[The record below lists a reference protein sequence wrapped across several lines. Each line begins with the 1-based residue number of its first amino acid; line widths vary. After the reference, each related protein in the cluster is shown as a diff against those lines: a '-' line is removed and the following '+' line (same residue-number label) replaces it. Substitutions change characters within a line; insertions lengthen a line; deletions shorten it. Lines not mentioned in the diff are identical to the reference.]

1 MSLFSSI
8 FGEKGP
14 VEAKAVAAD
23 PSSIPA
29 DGNFPNSFEI
39 SDAFSIAPKPL
50 EVGLKRS
57 MELKD
62 RAVVYGTVSSGSFTQ
77 GDTVIVTINNAPMQM
92 SLLDVLPEGA
102 SDFATELGAN
112 MHKKTIDAGKYGWLI
127 LDVTSLPAVNTKVG
141 KL

>member
-39 SDAFSIAPKPL
+39 SD
-50 EVGLKRS
+50 
-57 MELKD
+57 D
-62 RAVVYGTVSSGSFTQ
+62 GS
-77 GDTVIVTINNAPMQM
+77 IVTADSDDIANRYTTPGC
-92 SLLDVLPEGA
+92 SLDVP
-102 SDFATELGAN
+102 
-112 MHKKTIDAGKYGWLI
+112 
-127 LDVTSLPAVNTKVG
+127 
-141 KL
+141 